1 MSSHL
6 INLVPFNR
14 QPFPSPLKPDF
25 STSIWLFL
33 ELLAFHVLKASTAKK
48 CLFVKLVVVLISSA
62 VGLKRVQLDC
72 LLLLLFGCFCGF
84 LALLS
89 TSWELL
95 TLLRKEKTKKV
106 TALQLYVLW
115 RYIYAEATT
124 RAGFLKGNPINVCP
138 SRVFH
143 WCIEDN
149 RGEIIASFIGILHT
163 CHRIG

>member
-95 TLLRKEKTKKV
+95 RKDEKSYCIA
-106 TALQLYVLW
+106 ALCALTI
-115 RYIYAEATT
+115 YIYAEATT
-124 RAGFLKGNPINVCP
+124 SAGFLKGNPINVCP